1 MVHLIFQQSYHKGYI
16 LVFIGIDFSMTSTA
30 ICVEKDGIEKF
41 YSFVS
46 SSYTKVMKS
55 ILIDFGIDTNEM
67 LFEKDDTLP
76 YSETEF
82 IKLKNLGV
90 LIDTINS
97 KIFKEDCVVAIEALS
112 FGGSGMRSLDLAGY
126 QYAFRHSLLK
136 NPFVKRI
143 DFFSPKT
150 IKAFAFKGNS
160 DKEQLAQFFSKSGL
174 KNDLGLLV
182 DNQPNVIYNEKT
194 NKYSVKKPIDD
205 LIDSYYIK
213 EYLKKYLKDLKNN

>member
-1 MVHLIFQQSYHKGYI
+1 MI
-16 LVFIGIDFSMTSTA
+16 FIGVDFSMTSTA
-30 ICVEKDGIEKF
+30 ICVEKDGVEKF

-46 SSYTKVMKS
+46 SNYTKVMKNN
-55 ILIDFGIDTNEM
+55 LMDFGIDTNEV
-67 LFEKDDTLP
+67 LFEKDDSLP

-82 IKLKNLGV
+82 IKLKNLGL
-90 LIDTINS
+90 LIDTINE
-97 KIFKEDCVVAIEALS
+97 KAFNEECYVAIEALS

-136 NPFVKRI
+136 NPNVKRI

-174 KNDLGLLV
+174 QNDLGLLV
-182 DNQPNVIYNEKT
+182 DNHPEVIFNEKT
-194 NKYSVKKPIDD
+194 GKYSVKKPIDD

-213 EYLKKYLKDLKNN
+213 EYLKKYFKDLEK